1 MKSQSIKDD
10 LVFTPTQS
18 TPEYE
23 NLDLT
28 STLSP
33 SFQYAVRQLIHR
45 ELDVLTESDWFIEF
59 IDERIIQA
67 FEINAEQ
74 ED

>member
-1 MKSQSIKDD
+1 MIKDD

-33 SFQYAVRQLIHR
+33 SLQYAVRQLIHR
-45 ELDVLTESDWFIEF
+45 ELDVLKATGSLSLSMNESFKPLKLMQN
-59 IDERIIQA
+59 RRT
-67 FEINAEQ
+67 NAHIA
-74 ED
+74 

>member
-1 MKSQSIKDD
+1 MIKDD

-23 NLDLT
+23 NLDL
-28 STLSP
+28 SSPALSP
-33 SFQYAVRQLIHR
+33 SLQYAVRQLIHR